1 MLTLHFW
8 HEERGRSNRS
18 GGGEGRWVQLGH
30 VELRVFGDMN
40 RGVGE
45 AVVVLQTWHWWRA
58 WEGGIRTCKGAW
70 RGSAVV
76 RSEEQWSEARTPRQ
90 PTVEWPNRWGSPLE
104 TRDVRRSQESV
115 ESWKSQ
121 EACSRR
127 GSSSSVWFCCQCLRS
142 TFGVA
147 QQELSQL
154 RGDEAGSRLKNW
166 GGGSCLGICLHLRSW
181 DQAPHWAPCFSL
193 CLTPCS
199 YHPLPQLSLK

>member
-1 MLTLHFW
+1 MRNVEGAGDPG
-8 HEERGRSNRS
+8 EERDSEFSLDMLSWGCLETWTEVSGRPLWTYRPDTD
-18 GGGEGRWVQLGH
+18 EGPGS
-30 VELRVFGDMN
+30 
-40 RGVGE
+40 
-45 AVVVLQTWHWWRA
+45 

-70 RGSAVV
+70 RVSAVV
-76 RSEEQWSEARTPRQ
+76 CSEEQWSEARTPRQ

-127 GSSSSVWFCCQCLRS
+127 GSGSSVWFCWQGLRS

-166 GGGSCLGICLHLRSW
+166 EG
-181 DQAPHWAPCFSL
+181 AAA
-193 CLTPCS
+193 
-199 YHPLPQLSLK
+199 